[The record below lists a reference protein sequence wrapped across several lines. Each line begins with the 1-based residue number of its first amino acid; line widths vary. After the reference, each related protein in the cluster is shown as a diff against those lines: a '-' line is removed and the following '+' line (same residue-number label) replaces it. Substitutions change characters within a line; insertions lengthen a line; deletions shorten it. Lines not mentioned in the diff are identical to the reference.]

1 MFGLSSCKPKGSSMM
16 CPISSVASNTH
27 ETISVTN
34 GTRRD
39 GKHCTNTTGERI
51 VHMLKS
57 LDVCLE

>member
-1 MFGLSSCKPKGSSMM
+1 MW
-16 CPISSVASNTH
+16 PISSVASNTH